1 MPDLPTVS
9 PEIMGSLKTLGQIAD
24 YLSETG
30 SGDADENRSD
40 FVVGAGS
47 KAVADPESPTS
58 DRQQNEI
65 EATLLEVVSQLT
77 GYPVEML
84 GLDMDIESELGI
96 DSIKRVEILSTLE
109 EKMPDL
115 PTVSPD
121 MMGSLKTLGQISE
134 FLTNPA
140 DAAASSQTDGGLTN
154 IAPAVAKDGLNISD
168 RKKSPQPAQDTAT
181 VQRKVVTIIDA
192 PAVTASPIKVGA
204 NKKVFVTEDN
214 TGLSEQIVEELTRI
228 GIGTVRISLDILKY
242 KKQLPAAAG
251 LIIVQNPQSSQT
263 HQDLKDAFVL
273 TKYLAPNLID
283 AAREDDALFATVT
296 RIDGAFGLTGKKNN
310 HPAQGGLAGLAK
322 TASLEWP
329 NVCCHAIDIAP
340 GWSDNHEIAGAVVK
354 EVLTPGPVEI
364 GLDSGHRRTLGLES
378 RPYPQGQINL
388 AAGDVVVIS
397 GGARGITAAAAL
409 ALAKEAG
416 PTLVLLGRSPQPV
429 AEPEWLSPLT
439 DETAI
444 KKAILDNDY
453 KDHKATPA
461 EIDKAFKAHMANRE
475 VAANLAE
482 IKSSAADV
490 VYYDADIRDF
500 ETVQTVINDIR
511 SKHGSIA
518 AIIHGAGVL
527 EDRLIID
534 KTLDQFERVFDTKV
548 KGLDNLLQAVPK
560 DHLKYLV
567 LFSSVAARMGNK
579 GQVDYA
585 MANEVLNKM
594 AHAEAR
600 KRPDCRVIA
609 INWGPWDGGM
619 VSPALKRE
627 FQRNGIHLIPVAEG
641 VQCMLHEM
649 AAGKS
654 EPVEVV
660 IGAEITAAGDHVRR
674 ELKRP
679 ELVDPTPAV
688 KKQQLSLS
696 FEREVD
702 VANYPILN
710 SHIIDGKPVVPMAL
724 ITEWFAHGA
733 LHENPGLILHGL
745 DDIRILK
752 GIRLETGKKWI
763 RMFAGKLKKNGEF
776 YEVAVELRGSKE
788 TGQDVIH
795 SRARAILSDH
805 LVPAPPYQFSK
816 AMIAGAYTKN
826 IQDVYDEI
834 LFHGLQLRGIRKIV
848 SCSSRGM
855 VAHISSAPEPREWI
869 SSPLRDRWIADPLVL
884 DCAFQMAILWCFEE
898 KKTVSLPSY
907 ATSYRQY
914 RHQFPTE
921 GVTAVLE
928 VSDVTNHKM
937 RGDFTFSDSNGEI
950 VARLTGYQAILDAS
964 LRKAFKPQYKAS
976 A

>member
-1 MPDLPTVS
+1 
-9 PEIMGSLKTLGQIAD
+9 
-24 YLSETG
+24 
-30 SGDADENRSD
+30 
-40 FVVGAGS
+40 
-47 KAVADPESPTS
+47 
-58 DRQQNEI
+58 
-65 EATLLEVVSQLT
+65 
-77 GYPVEML
+77 
-84 GLDMDIESELGI
+84 
-96 DSIKRVEILSTLE
+96 
-109 EKMPDL
+109 
-115 PTVSPD
+115 
-121 MMGSLKTLGQISE
+121 
-134 FLTNPA
+134 
-140 DAAASSQTDGGLTN
+140 
-154 IAPAVAKDGLNISD
+154 
-168 RKKSPQPAQDTAT
+168 
-181 VQRKVVTIIDA
+181 
-192 PAVTASPIKVGA
+192 
-204 NKKVFVTEDN
+204 
-214 TGLSEQIVEELTRI
+214 
-228 GIGTVRISLDILKY
+228 
-242 KKQLPAAAG
+242 
-251 LIIVQNPQSSQT
+251 
-263 HQDLKDAFVL
+263 
-273 TKYLAPNLID
+273 
-283 AAREDDALFATVT
+283 
-296 RIDGAFGLTGKKNN
+296 
-310 HPAQGGLAGLAK
+310 
-322 TASLEWP
+322 
-329 NVCCHAIDIAP
+329 
-340 GWSDNHEIAGAVVK
+340 
-354 EVLTPGPVEI
+354 
-364 GLDSGHRRTLGLES
+364 
-378 RPYPQGQINL
+378 
-388 AAGDVVVIS
+388 VVIS

-429 AEPEWLSPLT
+429 AEPEWLTPLT

-444 KKAILDNDY
+444 KKAILENEY

-461 EIDKAFKAHMANRE
+461 EIDKAFKVHMANRE

-490 VYYDADIRDF
+490 VYYEADIRDF

-548 KGLDNLLQAVPK
+548 KGLDNLLQAAPK

-594 AHAEAR
+594 AHDEAL

-619 VSPALKRE
+619 VNPALKRE
-627 FQRNGIHLIPVAEG
+627 FQRNGIHLIPVTEG
-641 VQCMLHEM
+641 VQCMLQEM

-679 ELVDPTPAV
+679 ELVQPTPAV

-702 VANYPILN
+702 IAHYPILK

-733 LHENPGLILHGL
+733 LHENPGLVLHGL

-752 GIRLETGKKWI
+752 GIRLETGKKRI
-763 RMFAGKLKKNGEF
+763 RMLAGKLKKNGQF
-776 YEVAVELRGSKE
+776 YEVAVELRDGLKA
-788 TGQDVIH
+788 GKDIIH
-795 SRARAILSDH
+795 SSARAILSDQ
-805 LVPAPPYQFSK
+805 LPSAPAYQFSK
-816 AMIAGAYTKN
+816 AMVAKAYSRK
-826 IQDVYDEI
+826 IEEVYDKI
-834 LFHGLQLRGIRKIV
+834 LFHGDQLHGIRKIV

-855 VAHISSAPEPREWI
+855 VAHISPAPAPGKWISAPLRNQWI
-869 SSPLRDRWIADPLVL
+869 GDPLVL
-884 DCAFQMAILWCFEE
+884 DSAFQMATVWCFEE
-898 KKTVSLPSY
+898 KGIVSLPSY
-907 ATSYRQY
+907 GASYRQY
-914 RHQFPTE
+914 YDQFPTDR
-921 GVTAVLE
+921 VTAVLE
-928 VSDVTNHKM
+928 VKEATSRKM
-937 RGDFTFSDSNGEI
+937 RGNFTFLDTNDEI
-950 VARLTGYQAILDAS
+950 VAQLTGFEAIMDPS

>member
-1 MPDLPTVS
+1 
-9 PEIMGSLKTLGQIAD
+9 
-24 YLSETG
+24 
-30 SGDADENRSD
+30 
-40 FVVGAGS
+40 
-47 KAVADPESPTS
+47 
-58 DRQQNEI
+58 
-65 EATLLEVVSQLT
+65 
-77 GYPVEML
+77 ML

-109 EKMPDL
+109 EKMPAL

-140 DAAASSQTDGGLTN
+140 DAAAASSQTDGGLTN
-154 IAPAVAKDGLNISD
+154 IAPAVAMDGLNISD
-168 RKKSPQPAQDTAT
+168 RKKSPQPAPDTAT

-214 TGLSEQIVEELTRI
+214 TGLSEKIVEELTRI

-251 LIIVQNPQSSQT
+251 LIIVQNPQSNQT
-263 HQDLKDAFVL
+263 HQDLKNAFVL
-273 TKYLAPNLID
+273 AKYLAPNLID
-283 AAREDDALFATVT
+283 ATREDDALFATVT
-296 RIDGAFGLTGKKNN
+296 RIDGAFGLTGEKNN
-310 HPAQGGLAGLAK
+310 QPAQGGLAGLAK
-322 TASLEWP
+322 TAALEWP
-329 NVCCHAIDIAP
+329 NICCHAIDIAP

-378 RPYPQGQINL
+378 RPSPEGQINL
-388 AAGDVVVIS
+388 ASGDVVVIS

-429 AEPEWLSPLT
+429 TEPEWLSPLT

-475 VAANLAE
+475 VAANLAD

-490 VYYDADIRDF
+490 VYYDVDIRDF

-548 KGLDNLLQAVPK
+548 KGLDNLLQAAPK

-594 AHAEAR
+594 AQDEAL

-627 FQRNGIHLIPVAEG
+627 FQRNGIHLIPVTEG
-641 VQCMLHEM
+641 VQCLLHEM

-679 ELVDPTPAV
+679 ELVEPTPAV

-702 VANYPILN
+702 VAHYPILN
-710 SHIIDGKPVVPMAL
+710 SHIIDGQPVVPMAL

-752 GIRLETGKKWI
+752 GIRLKTGKKWI
-763 RMFAGKLKKNGEF
+763 RIFAGKLKKNGEF
-776 YEVAVELRGSKE
+776 YEVAVELRGGKE

-826 IQDVYDEI
+826 IKDVYDEI

-855 VAHISSAPEPREWI
+855 VAHVSSAPEPREWI

-898 KKTVSLPSY
+898 KETVSLPSY
-907 ATSYRQY
+907 VTSYRQY
-914 RHQFPTE
+914 RHQFPAE

-928 VSDVTNHKM
+928 VTEATSRKM
-937 RGDFTFSDSNGEI
+937 KGNFTFLDTKDEI
-950 VARLTGYQAILDAS
+950 VARLTGFKAIMDPS
-964 LRKAFKPQYKAS
+964 LFKAFNPQYKAS

>member
-1 MPDLPTVS
+1 MPEKIIIPTTTDS
-9 PEIMGSLKTLGQIAD
+9 SEGQI
-24 YLSETG
+24 
-30 SGDADENRSD
+30 RSPLPGTPLD
-40 FVVGAGS
+40 S
-47 KAVADPESPTS
+47 
-58 DRQQNEI
+58 
-65 EATLLEVVSQLT
+65 TLLAVEQKRPEAAANGYSRNSDGQGAAVENFQPANQLREHIDPIETTMLEIVSQLT

-140 DAAASSQTDGGLTN
+140 DAAAASSQTDGGLTN

-168 RKKSPQPAQDTAT
+168 RKKSPQPAPDTAT

-192 PAVTASPIKVGA
+192 PAVTASPIKVGP

-251 LIIVQNPQSSQT
+251 LIIVQNPQSNQT
-263 HQDLKDAFVL
+263 VQDLKNAFVL
-273 TKYLAPNLID
+273 AKYLAPNLID
-283 AAREDDALFATVT
+283 ATREGRCFICHCHPYRRCLWL
-296 RIDGAFGLTGKKNN
+296 DGSKKQ
-310 HPAQGGLAGLAK
+310 PTLRRGGLAGLAK
-322 TASLEWP
+322 TAALEWP
-329 NVCCHAIDIAP
+329 NVCCHAIDIASD
-340 GWSDNHEIAGAVVK
+340 WSDNHEIAGAVVK

-378 RPYPQGQINL
+378 RPYPEGQINL

-444 KKAILDNDY
+444 KKAILDNEY

-511 SKHGSIA
+511 SKYGSIA

-548 KGLDNLLQAVPK
+548 KGLDNLLQAAAK

-594 AHAEAR
+594 AHDEAL

-627 FQRNGIHLIPVAEG
+627 FQRNGIQLIPV
-641 VQCMLHEM
+641 
-649 AAGKS
+649 
-654 EPVEVV
+654 
-660 IGAEITAAGDHVRR
+660 
-674 ELKRP
+674 
-679 ELVDPTPAV
+679 
-688 KKQQLSLS
+688 
-696 FEREVD
+696 
-702 VANYPILN
+702 N
-710 SHIIDGKPVVPMAL
+710 
-724 ITEWFAHGA
+724 
-733 LHENPGLILHGL
+733 
-745 DDIRILK
+745 
-752 GIRLETGKKWI
+752 
-763 RMFAGKLKKNGEF
+763 
-776 YEVAVELRGSKE
+776 
-788 TGQDVIH
+788 
-795 SRARAILSDH
+795 
-805 LVPAPPYQFSK
+805 
-816 AMIAGAYTKN
+816 
-826 IQDVYDEI
+826 
-834 LFHGLQLRGIRKIV
+834 
-848 SCSSRGM
+848 
-855 VAHISSAPEPREWI
+855 
-869 SSPLRDRWIADPLVL
+869 
-884 DCAFQMAILWCFEE
+884 
-898 KKTVSLPSY
+898 
-907 ATSYRQY
+907 
-914 RHQFPTE
+914 
-921 GVTAVLE
+921 
-928 VSDVTNHKM
+928 
-937 RGDFTFSDSNGEI
+937 
-950 VARLTGYQAILDAS
+950 
-964 LRKAFKPQYKAS
+964 
-976 A
+976 